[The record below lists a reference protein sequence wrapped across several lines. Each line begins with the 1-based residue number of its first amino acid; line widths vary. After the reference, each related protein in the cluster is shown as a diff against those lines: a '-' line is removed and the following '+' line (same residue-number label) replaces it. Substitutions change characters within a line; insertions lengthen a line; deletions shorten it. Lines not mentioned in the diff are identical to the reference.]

1 MKMHELKTINPY
13 FQNVWNRTKT
23 FEIRKNDREFEEGD
37 FLWLR
42 EYVPRE
48 KYDYDGE
55 SPYTGRE
62 LICLV
67 KYLLTSDRFE
77 GLARG
82 YCAMS
87 IVVIQEKEQ
96 CR

>member
-13 FQNVWNRTKT
+13 FQDVWNRTKT

-42 EYVPRE
+42 EYVPR
-48 KYDYDGE
+48 DN
-55 SPYTGRE
+55 SYTGRE
-62 LICLV
+62 LTCLV
-67 KYLLTSDRFE
+67 KYLLTSERFE
-77 GLARG
+77 GLTRG

-87 IVVIQEKEQ
+87 IVVIQKKEQ